1 MTGEDSYAYNRASAA
16 GPNRALLVVALVLW
30 LGLMAGALVA
40 REPATA
46 QLEGVVVA
54 KETGQ
59 PIAEANV
66 AAHGEGW
73 EWQEEVETD
82 AQGRFRLENIGT
94 GRAYISGYTHIHKS
108 LKDMRIEVKE
118 GSGNRVRLELD
129 PVPPYLHLQTHQHT
143 LLPDE
148 KAVLTC
154 KGFFPADT
162 VRLEVRRITLP
173 DLIEGNEDSSPGD
186 DGVTVPP
193 GKGELV
199 QSKEIAAQPRDP
211 EGLFFKTLSLQQP
224 RPGLYSVWV
233 RTRGARA
240 GTVLSVSRVGVI
252 TKSDHRSFLAYAVDL
267 ETDRPVP
274 GALATFHHGA
284 EVMAQGTTGSDGLFR
299 TPAVSMDRGVSPR
312 CIVKAGD
319 SVAFTRMD
327 TPWGGE
333 EQGEYRTYLYTDR
346 PVYRPGQVVNFK
358 GIVRQKR
365 GPGYR
370 VPASLPVKLEIHDP
384 SDSLLRKAS
393 YTTSDFGSFHGWFR
407 LPAGGAIGAYRVTLD
422 VGGDNPSFYF
432 HVAEYR
438 KPEYKVEVTPERPR
452 LLRGEE
458 ARVAVTATYFWGGPV
473 RQARVSYRV
482 TREVDYVGPPMEDED
497 LAEYYPTPWGAREGD
512 EGEEGGYGDYGEDVA
527 TGELTTDDA
536 GRVLVRFATDMPE
549 RDTEDYRYVVSVDV
563 TDPSRRTVSE
573 ERSVQVARSPLRL
586 FVEPESWVLAPGATA
601 RVDVTAV
608 DYLGKP
614 RPGLSVHMTAV
625 GREGDVVTDAKGR
638 ATWTV
643 PEGRLPGAFQVSATA
658 QDERR
663 QRVEAST
670 WLWTGTGDFSAA
682 GYNYADLEVVAD
694 RKMYEAGDTA
704 RLVLNT
710 AHPGTA
716 ALLTV
721 EGDRLYEAR
730 VVDLKERSTV
740 VELPVLPDYRPNVY
754 ISVSSVHK
762 KTYARKEVELR
773 VSPRQQQLT
782 VQVTAD
788 KPRYGPRDTAVYT
801 IRTLDARGRPVD
813 AEASLGL
820 VDESIYSVMAESR
833 FDALQAFYRFR
844 SNAVQTNFSFPEIY
858 LAGDAKDEGPGEV
871 RKEFPDTATW
881 LPVIRTGA
889 DGKAVVK
896 VRLPDTLTTWRATV
910 RGHTTATQV
919 GSGISKVI
927 ATKPLLVR
935 LETPRF
941 FTQNDETTIAAVV
954 HNETERPERIT
965 VRLKADGLMLNGSTE
980 TTLDVPAHGVARQD
994 WSVVAPPGLQSILT
1008 ASAQGGSGLRDAMQ
1022 LTVPVVP
1029 HGSEYRSSGSGEAPG
1044 EVTATLTLPPGSIR
1058 EATQARVTLAG
1069 SPAGLIMRSLT
1080 YLRSVDYGT
1089 TENIVGWFL
1098 PDMTFALALRDLG
1111 VKWPALEK
1119 DLPKRVRDNLA
1130 RLYHLQTEEGG
1141 WGWGSS
1147 SPQDAFWTAYAL
1159 YGLVQAKKAG
1169 YLVDESAMEQGVSA
1183 LKELLPKVKDPSNR
1197 ALALYVLAAAGSPD
1211 RAALQKMAGGA
1222 AKLQNYARALIVL
1235 ALADVG
1241 DMSRARA
1248 VAKILE
1254 QGGKANARV
1263 AWWPEIFPWGF
1274 YSCNDNET
1282 TGYAMMALIRVDPTN
1297 VRIPRAARW
1306 LVEHHLGDR
1315 WTSSEDT
1322 ASVILALSEYLRLVA
1337 RQNPADLTA
1346 TVLLNG
1352 TPVGTRRIDRKNF
1365 FQELSV
1371 PLPTASLRQGQNQV
1385 TIRREGTGPLLY
1397 SALLTTYV
1405 QGENLPAA
1413 ASPDGLHVRRE
1424 YVRRVPYRDIH
1435 GRDRNRDVPMGST
1448 VQVGD
1453 EIIARITVRAP
1464 RAAREVLIEDPIP
1477 AGCEIMDEEETEYYE
1492 EGQYARREA
1501 RDRRAVFH
1509 AYQINAG
1516 ENVFEYRLRAEL
1528 PGDYHI
1534 LPARAACAYIP
1545 EIWGAAAERRL
1556 RIRD

>member
-1 MTGEDSYAYNRASAA
+1 MRLTVN
-16 GPNRALLVVALVLW
+16 PLLIAALVLW

-40 REPATA
+40 REPRTA

-54 KETGQ
+54 KETGK
-59 PIAEANV
+59 PIAGANV

-73 EWQEEVETD
+73 EWQREVKAD

-94 GRAYISGYTHIHKS
+94 GRAYLSGYTHVHKS
-108 LKDMRIEVKE
+108 LKDMRIEVEE
-118 GSGNRVRLELD
+118 GSDNRVTLSLD
-129 PVPPYLHLQTHQHT
+129 PVPPYMHLQTHQHT
-143 LLPDE
+143 LLPGE

-162 VRLEVRRITLP
+162 VRLEVRRIALT
-173 DLIEGNEDSSPGD
+173 DLLAGNENSSPGD
-186 DGVTVPP
+186 DGLTVPP
-193 GKGELV
+193 GKGELI
-199 QSKEIAAQPRDP
+199 QSKEIPAQPRDP
-211 EGLFFKTLSLQQP
+211 EGLFFKTLTLEQS

-233 RTRGARA
+233 RTPQARA

-252 TKSDHRSFLAYAVDL
+252 TKADHRGFLAYAVDL

-274 GALATFHHGA
+274 GAQAAFYYGSRA
-284 EVMAQGTTGSDGLFR
+284 VAQRTTGSDGLFR
-299 TPAVSMDRGVSPR
+299 APEVSTEQNDTPR
-312 CIVKAGD
+312 CIVTAGD
-319 SVAFTRMD
+319 SVAFTRLD
-327 TPWGGE
+327 SVWGAQ

-346 PVYRPGQVVNFK
+346 PVYRPGQVVNYK
-358 GIVRQKR
+358 GIVRQKQ

-370 VPASLPVKLEIHDP
+370 VPASLPVKLEIRDP
-384 SDSLLRKAS
+384 TDALLRRAS
-393 YTTSDFGSFHGWFR
+393 YTTSAFGSFHGWFR
-407 LPAGGAIGAYRVTLD
+407 LPAEGAIGAYRVTLD
-422 VGGDNPSFYF
+422 VGNDNPSFYF

-438 KPEYKVEVTPERPR
+438 KPEYQVEVTPERSR

-458 ARVAVTATYFWGGPV
+458 ARVNVTATYFWGGPV
-473 RQARVSYRV
+473 RQAKVSYRV
-482 TREVDYVGPPMEDED
+482 TRQVDYVGPPMEDED
-497 LAEYYPTPWGAREGD
+497 MAEYYPSPW
-512 EGEEGGYGDYGEDVA
+512 EGEGEYGDYGEEVA
-527 TGELTTDDA
+527 AGELTTDDA
-536 GRVLVRFATDMPE
+536 GRVQVRFATAMPE

-573 ERSVQVARSPLRL
+573 EGSVQVARSPLRL
-586 FVEPESWVLAPGATA
+586 FVEPESWVLPPGATA
-601 RVDVTAV
+601 RVQVTAV

-614 RPGLSVHMTAV
+614 RAGLSVHMAAA
-625 GREGDVVTDAKGR
+625 GREGDVTTDTEGK

-643 PEGRLPGAFQVSATA
+643 PDGRLPGAFQVTATA

-663 QRVEAST
+663 QSVSGST
-670 WLWTGTGDFSAA
+670 WLWTGAGDFSAA
-682 GYNYADLEVVAD
+682 GYSYADLEVVAD
-694 RKMYEAGDTA
+694 RKLYESGDTA

-740 VELPVLPDYRPNVY
+740 VELPVLPEYRPNVY
-754 ISVSSVHK
+754 VSVSTVHK
-762 KTYARKEVELR
+762 KTYARKEVLLR
-773 VSPRQQQLT
+773 VSPKRQQLT

-788 KPRYGPRDTAVYT
+788 KPKYGPRETAVYT

-813 AEASLGL
+813 AETSLGL
-820 VDESIYSVMAESR
+820 VDESIYSVRAESR

-844 SNAVQTNFSFPEIY
+844 PNVVQTNFSFPEIY
-858 LAGDAKDEGPGEV
+858 LAGDAKDNGPGEV

-910 RGHTTATQV
+910 RGHTLATQV
-919 GSGISKVI
+919 GTGISKVI

-954 HNETERPERIT
+954 HNETERPER
-965 VRLKADGLMLNGSTE
+965 VMVALKVAGLTLKGNAEATLN
-980 TTLDVPAHGVARQD
+980 VPAHGVARQD
-994 WSVVAPPGLQSILT
+994 WSVVAPPGLQSMLT
-1008 ASAQGGSGLRDAMQ
+1008 ASASAGSGLMDAMQ
-1022 LTVPVVP
+1022 LTVPIVP
-1029 HGSEYRSSGSGEAPG
+1029 HGSEYRSSASGEVPG
-1044 EVTATLTLPPGSIR
+1044 IQVGQASSNEIIATLKLPSGAIR

-1069 SPAGLIMRSLT
+1069 SPAGLIMRSLS
-1080 YLRSVDYGT
+1080 YLHSVDYGT
-1089 TENIVGWFL
+1089 TENVVGWFL

-1119 DLPKRVRDNLA
+1119 DLPRRVRDNLA
-1130 RLYHLQTEEGG
+1130 RLYALQKGEGG
-1141 WGWGSS
+1141 WGWGAS

-1169 YLVDESAMEQGVSA
+1169 YLVDDSVVERGVSA
-1183 LKELLPKVKDPSNR
+1183 LKALLPKVKDPSNR

-1222 AKLQNYARALIVL
+1222 GKLQNYARSLIVL

-1241 DMSRARA
+1241 DMGRARQ
-1248 VAKILE
+1248 VAKVLE
-1254 QGGKANARV
+1254 QGGNANARV

-1297 VRIPRAARW
+1297 PRIPKAARW

-1322 ASVILALSEYLRLVA
+1322 ASVILALSEYLRLLA

-1352 TPVGTRRIDRKNF
+1352 TAVGTQRIDRKNF
-1365 FQELSV
+1365 FQELTV
-1371 PLPTASLRQGQNQV
+1371 LLPAASLRPGANQV
-1385 TIRREGTGPLLY
+1385 TIRRSGTGPLLY

-1405 QGENLPAA
+1405 QRENLPAA
-1413 ASPDGLHVRRE
+1413 TPSDGLRVRRE
-1424 YVRRVPYRDIH
+1424 YVRRIPYRDIH
-1435 GRDRNRDVPMGST
+1435 GRDRNRDVPMGDT
-1448 VQVGD
+1448 VRVGD
-1453 EIIARITVRAP
+1453 EIIARITVTAP

-1477 AGCEIMDEEETEYYE
+1477 AGCEIMDEEETFYYE
-1492 EGQYARREA
+1492 EGEYARREA

>member
-1 MTGEDSYAYNRASAA
+1 MTGEDTYPNDRAPAA
-16 GPNRALLVVALVLW
+16 GPNHALLIAALVLW

-40 REPATA
+40 REPKTA

-54 KETGQ
+54 KETGK
-59 PIAEANV
+59 PIAGANI

-73 EWQEEVETD
+73 EWQDELKADE
-82 AQGRFRLENIGT
+82 QGRFRLENIGT
-94 GRAYISGYTHIHKS
+94 GRAYISGYTNVHKS

-118 GSGNRVRLELD
+118 GSGNPVRLELD

-143 LLPDE
+143 LLPGE

-162 VRLEVRRITLP
+162 VRLEVRRITLTH
-173 DLIEGNEDSSPGD
+173 LLAGNENSSPGD

-193 GKGELV
+193 TKGELV
-199 QSKEIAAQPRDP
+199 QSKEIPAQPRDP
-211 EGLFFKTLSLQQP
+211 EGLFFKTLTVAQA
-224 RPGLYSVWV
+224 RPGIYSIWV
-233 RTRGARA
+233 RTKEARA

-252 TKSDHRSFLAYAVDL
+252 TKTDGQSFLAYAVDL

-274 GALATFHHGA
+274 GAQAAFYDGA
-284 EVMAQGTTGSDGLFR
+284 KPVAQGVTGANGIFRSPEVSSERSD
-299 TPAVSMDRGVSPR
+299 TPR
-312 CIVKAGD
+312 CIVTAGD
-319 SVAFTRMD
+319 SVAFTRLD
-327 TPWGGE
+327 TPYGGSE
-333 EQGEYRTYLYTDR
+333 EGEYRTYLYTDR

-358 GIVRQKR
+358 GIVRQR
-365 GPGYR
+365 QGAGYR

-384 SDSLLRKAS
+384 SDSLLRRAS
-393 YTTSDFGSFHGWFR
+393 YATNPYGSFNGWFR
-407 LPAGGAIGAYRVTLD
+407 LPAAGAIGAYRVSLEI
-422 VGGDNPSFYF
+422 GGDTPEFYF

-438 KPEYKVEVTPERPR
+438 KPEYKVEVTPEQPR

-458 ARVAVTATYFWGGPV
+458 ARVGVTATYFWGGPV

-482 TREVDYVGPPMEDED
+482 TREVDYVGPPVDDED
-497 LAEYYPTPWGAREGD
+497 DLSEYYPSPY
-512 EGEEGGYGDYGEDVA
+512 EGEEGGEDGESEYGEEVA
-527 TGELTTDDA
+527 TGEVMTDDA
-536 GRVLVRFATDMPE
+536 GRVLIRFATDMPE

-563 TDPSRRTVSE
+563 TDPSRRAVSE
-573 ERSVQVARSPLRL
+573 TGSVHVARSPLRL
-586 FVEPESWVLAPGATA
+586 FVEPESWVLPPGASA
-601 RVDVTAV
+601 RVTVSAV

-614 RPGLSVHMTAV
+614 RASLSVHMKAV
-625 GREGDVVTDAKGR
+625 GREGDVVTDTKGR

-643 PEGRLPGAFQVSATA
+643 PDGRLPGAFQVTATA

-663 QRVEAST
+663 QGVEDST
-670 WLWTGTGDFSAA
+670 WLWTGTGDFSAS
-682 GYNYADLEVVAD
+682 GYSYADLEVVAD

-721 EGDRLYEAR
+721 EGDRLYQAR
-730 VVDLKERSTV
+730 VVELKERSTV
-740 VELPVLPDYRPNVY
+740 VELPVLPEYRPNVY
-754 ISVSSVHK
+754 LSVSTVHK
-762 KTYARKEVELR
+762 KTYARKEVLLR
-773 VSPRQQQLT
+773 VSPKQQQLT
-782 VQVTAD
+782 VQVTAN
-788 KPRYGPRDTAVYT
+788 KPKYGPRETATYT

-833 FDALQAFYRFR
+833 FDALQAFYKFR

-858 LAGDAKDEGPGEV
+858 LAGDGKDEGPGEV

-889 DGKAVVK
+889 DGRAQVK

-910 RGHTTATQV
+910 RAHTLATQV
-919 GSGISKVI
+919 GTGISKVI

-954 HNETERPERIT
+954 HNETESPERVT
-965 VRLKADGLMLNGSTE
+965 VRLAVQGLTLKGGPEATLN
-980 TTLDVPAHGVARQD
+980 VPAHGVARQD

-1008 ASAQGGSGLRDAMQ
+1008 ASARGGSGLKDAMQ

-1029 HGSEYRSSGSGEAPG
+1029 HGSEYRSSGSGEAEG
-1044 EVTATLTLPPGSIR
+1044 EVTATLTLPPGAIR
-1058 EATQARVTLAG
+1058 EATRARVTLAG

-1080 YLRSVDYGT
+1080 YLHSVDYGT

-1119 DLPKRVRDNLA
+1119 DLPRRVRDNLA
-1130 RLYHLQTEEGG
+1130 RLYSLQKGEGG
-1141 WGWGSS
+1141 WGWGASS
-1147 SPQDAFWTAYAL
+1147 RQDAFWTAYAL

-1169 YLVDESAMEQGVSA
+1169 YLVDESVMERGVSA
-1183 LKELLPKVKDPSNR
+1183 LKNLLPKVEDPSNR

-1222 AKLQNYARALIVL
+1222 GKLQNYARALIVL
-1235 ALADVG
+1235 ALADAG
-1241 DMSRARA
+1241 DMSRARQ
-1248 VAKILE
+1248 VAKVLE
-1254 QGGKANARV
+1254 QGGKANPRL

-1297 VRIPRAARW
+1297 PRIPRAARW

-1322 ASVILALSEYLRLVA
+1322 ASVILALSEYLRLLA

-1352 TPVGTRRIDRKNF
+1352 TPVGTQRIDRKNF

-1371 PLPTASLRQGQNQV
+1371 TLPTASLRQGSNQV
-1385 TIRREGTGPLLY
+1385 TIRRSGTGPLLY

-1413 ASPDGLHVRRE
+1413 TSPDGLIVSRE
-1424 YVRRVPYRDIH
+1424 YLRRLPYRDIH
-1435 GRDRNRDVPMGST
+1435 GRDENRDVSMGDT
-1448 VQVGD
+1448 VRVGD

-1492 EGQYARREA
+1492 AGEYARREA

-1509 AYQINAG
+1509 AYQVDAG

-1534 LPARAACAYIP
+1534 LPARAGCAYIP